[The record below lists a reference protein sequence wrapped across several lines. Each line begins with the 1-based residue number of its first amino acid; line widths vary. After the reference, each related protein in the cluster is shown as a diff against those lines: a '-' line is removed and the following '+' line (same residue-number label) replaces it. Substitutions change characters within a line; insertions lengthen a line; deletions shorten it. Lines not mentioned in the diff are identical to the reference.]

1 MQQLMLMPGQ
11 MDQLRS
17 EVALMARKAEAIF
30 DRSVL
35 CIQSYNE
42 KDLDEVRRMDAELDE
57 LELALD
63 QRCMELLLL
72 KEPYAFDFRYVFSAV
87 KITRELE
94 RVGDQSK
101 TIAKWARRLRG
112 TPSKDLMDLARRAQ
126 DALASA
132 VQALIN
138 TDAAAA
144 ERVLQIEHE
153 IDAIE
158 DRIIEGGSPQLP
170 DAFLAKA
177 LERVGDLATNI
188 AESVI
193 FTVNAR
199 DIRHG
204 HFESPITV

>member
-1 MQQLMLMPGQ
+1 MLMPGQ

-30 DRSVL
+30 DRSVQ
-35 CIQSYNE
+35 CIQSYHE
-42 KDLDEVRRMDAELDE
+42 KDLDEVRGMDAELDE

-112 TPSKDLMDLARRAQ
+112 TPSKDLIDLAFRARE
-126 DALASA
+126 ALASS
-132 VQALIN
+132 VQALIQ
-138 TDAAAA
+138 TDAVAA
-144 ERVLQIEHE
+144 ELVLRIEHD

-158 DRIIEGGSPQLP
+158 DRIIEGTPNLP
-170 DAFLAKA
+170 EAFLAKA